1 MTQVVNLWADFQN
14 QLCSY
19 IYRVM
24 QQKSYLISINNTW
37 FNHSFGPESQE
48 LPFNK
53 KKSIPAETSQLLP
66 YFYFQFQHSSTQI
79 VICPLFWFIFL
90 WRNPWE
96 GCRSRIS
103 QSYLVDRNKQYGHQR
118 KEASATPLLGLLH
131 PPGSLVSSY
140 CFWAHQSILTG
151 FYNGDLWEILF
162 GSIDK

>member
-19 IYRVM
+19 IYRVI

-48 LPFNK
+48 LPLN

-66 YFYFQFQHSSTQI
+66 YSYFQFRHSSTQI
-79 VICPLFWFIFL
+79 VTCQLSWFISL

-96 GCRSRIS
+96 GCRSRVS
-103 QSYLVDRNKQYGHQR
+103 QSHPVDRNKKHTAIKER
-118 KEASATPLLGLLH
+118 KPLLPHFLD
-131 PPGSLVSSY
+131 
-140 CFWAHQSILTG
+140 CFTLQ
-151 FYNGDLWEILF
+151 EVQ
-162 GSIDK
+162 